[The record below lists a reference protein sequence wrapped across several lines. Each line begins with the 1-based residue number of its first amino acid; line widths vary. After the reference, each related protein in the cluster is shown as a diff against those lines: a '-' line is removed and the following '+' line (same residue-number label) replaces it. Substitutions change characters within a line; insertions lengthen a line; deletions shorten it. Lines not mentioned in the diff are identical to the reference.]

1 MEMWKMGGNFS
12 LELVPPPP
20 FSLLAIRL
28 HRATS
33 KKSY

>member
-1 MEMWKMGGNFS
+1 MEMQKMGGNFS
-12 LELVPPPP
+12 LELVLPPPSS
-20 FSLLAIRL
+20 FLAIRL